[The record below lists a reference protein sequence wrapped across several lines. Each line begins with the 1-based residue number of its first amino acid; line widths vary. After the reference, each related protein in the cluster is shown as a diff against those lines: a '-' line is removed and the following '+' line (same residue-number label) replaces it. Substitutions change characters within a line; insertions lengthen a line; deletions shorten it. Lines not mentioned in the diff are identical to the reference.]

1 MFSCGLATP
10 QFLSKNIDWFSKF
23 SPLVLLIN
31 PLITIVP
38 VKEHSIHN
46 QISEEKYVFFNYLL
60 FYLFIKTFKKSHEAE
75 KSIDITDYSLLFL
88 TEFGNFCYL
97 LQSDAQCKMQG
108 SIV

>member
-1 MFSCGLATP
+1 M
-10 QFLSKNIDWFSKF
+10 
-23 SPLVLLIN
+23 LLIN

-60 FYLFIKTFKKSHEAE
+60 FYLFIKKFKKSHEAE

-108 SIV
+108 TIV